1 MLKRS
6 TDSPPAT
13 IYCDS
18 ISFFAIVCFAS
29 DLLSGCKQKCGRV
42 TGKMAIKAF
51 DEKLRVN
58 RIVNKALAISTALII
73 SLEYKRY
80 YRLRCR
86 RRY

>member
-1 MLKRS
+1 MMKCLSVQPIR
-6 TDSPPAT
+6 PLQR
-13 IYCDS
+13 Y
-18 ISFFAIVCFAS
+18 IVIQSLFLPSCA
-29 DLLSGCKQKCGRV
+29 LLLIKQKSGRV

-73 SLEYKRY
+73 SLEHKRY